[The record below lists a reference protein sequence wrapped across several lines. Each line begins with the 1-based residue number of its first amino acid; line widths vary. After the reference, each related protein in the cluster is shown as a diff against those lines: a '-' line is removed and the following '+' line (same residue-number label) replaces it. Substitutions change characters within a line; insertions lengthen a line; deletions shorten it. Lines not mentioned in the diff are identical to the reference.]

1 MTKRAFRVNEAA
13 VAPSYP
19 TLEAFD
25 ASRGR
30 RAFLRRLVGMLL
42 GGVALAAGAGVAESG
57 QRRPEKKPSGKK
69 PQPGKKRKKPQP
81 GKKRKK
87 GQRKKPRKPRIIP
100 IDPGFPPSRRAR
112 LDELEELGERT

>member
-1 MTKRAFRVNEAA
+1 MTKRAFRGNEIA

-30 RAFLRRLVGMLL
+30 RAFLRRLVGLLL
-42 GGVALAAGAGVAESG
+42 GGAALAAGAGVAEGG

-69 PQPGKKRKKPQP
+69 RKKPRPGKKPQP

-87 GQRKKPRKPRIIP
+87 GQRKKPRKPHFIP
-100 IDPGFPPSRRAR
+100 IDPGYPPSRRAR
-112 LDELEELGERT
+112 LDELEEPGE